1 MDKTPPFLDELQ
13 RRIEGLMSTLP
24 AAEVRDNL
32 KALLSTQFAKLD
44 LVTREEFDTQAR
56 VLARTREKLT
66 ALAARVEA
74 LERERD
80 PRASPPPGN

>member
-1 MDKTPPFLDELQ
+1 MDKTSFLDDLQ
-13 RRIEGLMSTLP
+13 RRIDAVSNALP

-56 VLARTREKLT
+56 VLARTREKLEQ
-66 ALAARVEA
+66 LQIRLDQIEA
-74 LERERD
+74 DR
-80 PRASPPPGN
+80 PRGAG

>member
-1 MDKTPPFLDELQ
+1 MEKTPPFLDELQ

-32 KALLSTQFAKLD
+32 KALLSTRFAKLD

-80 PRASPPPGN
+80 PRTSPPPGN

>member
-1 MDKTPPFLDELQ
+1 MEKSPPFLDELQ

-32 KALLSTQFAKLD
+32 KALLNSQFAKLD

-66 ALAARVEA
+66 ALAARVEV
-74 LERERD
+74 LERERG
-80 PRASPPPGN
+80 PRGTPPPGD

>member
-1 MDKTPPFLDELQ
+1 MDKTSFLDELQ
-13 RRIEGLMSTLP
+13 RRIEAVTHTLP

-56 VLARTREKLT
+56 VLARTREKLD
-66 ALAARVEA
+66 LLQARLDQIEA
-74 LERERD
+74 RQARSTRTE
-80 PRASPPPGN
+80 